1 MSRPG
6 NKIRA
11 SLFQVHSIAG
21 LVLALLLALIALT
34 GSVMSF
40 EDEIVEH
47 LNAGIMQVAPR
58 QAPALMPDE
67 LLARLEATQDAGKVA
82 AVTLSS

>member
-1 MSRPG
+1 MRSPDNSKLPSRSSGRWVSMSRPG

-47 LNAGIMQVAPR
+47 LN
-58 QAPALMPDE
+58 
-67 LLARLEATQDAGKVA
+67 
-82 AVTLSS
+82 